1 MDTIL
6 PLGVCVLTIDEQFD
20 TIKRGT
26 VEIVPEDGLKEKLRE
41 AAKTGRPLKIK
52 LGLDPT
58 APDIHLGNAVV
69 LRKMRQFQDMGHEV
83 TIIIGDFTASIG
95 DPSGRSI
102 TRPQLTHEEIA
113 ENAKTYYDQYCR
125 ILNPEHTTVVFN
137 SEWLGKLSFA
147 DVVKIAGK
155 LTVARVLERDDFA
168 TRLAEGRSIGLH
180 EMLYPMC
187 QAYDSVVLES
197 DVEVGGTEQK
207 FNILLGR
214 DLQGQYG
221 QPEQIGLFMP
231 ILPGLDG
238 VQKMSKSL
246 GNYVGITEPPKEMFG
261 KTMSIPDNV
270 MPMYFELCTDV
281 PLDEIEEIKRG
292 LQCGTIHPMDA
303 KKRLGR
309 EILSIYHSAEAA
321 LKAQAEFERVFSQ
334 REVPEDMPEVVLGE
348 GDLEEGAIALFKLV
362 LKAGMASSGS
372 EARRLIQAG
381 AVTIDGEKLTDPV
394 ASIVPTDGRILRAG
408 KLKFAR
414 LRPPH
419 PNPLPPGERE

>member
-1 MDTIL
+1 MS
-6 PLGVCVLTIDEQFD
+6 IDQQFEA
-20 TIKRGT
+20 IKRGT

-41 AAKTGRPLKIK
+41 AEKAGRPLKIK

-83 TIIIGDFTASIG
+83 TIIIGDFTTMIG
-95 DPSGRSI
+95 DPSGRSA
-102 TRPQLTHEEIA
+102 TRPQLAEEEIR
-113 ENAKTYYDQYCR
+113 ENAQTYYDQYCR
-125 ILNPEHTTVVFN
+125 ILDPERTRVVFN
-137 SEWLGKLSFA
+137 SEWLGKLSFV
-147 DVVKIAGK
+147 DVIKIAGK
-155 LTVARVLERDDFA
+155 LTVARILERDDFA

-197 DVEVGGTEQK
+197 DIEVGATDQT

-238 VQKMSKSL
+238 AQKMSKSL
-246 GNYVGITEPPKEMFG
+246 GNYIGITESPKDMFG
-261 KTMSIPDNV
+261 KVMSIPDDA
-270 MPMYFELCTDV
+270 MPVYFELCTDV
-281 PLDEIEEIKRG
+281 PMEEIEEIKRG
-292 LQCGTIHPMDA
+292 LQCGTVHPMGV

-309 EILSIYHSAEAA
+309 EIVAIYHSAEAA
-321 LKAQAEFERVFSQ
+321 SEAQAEFERVFSQ
-334 REVPEDMPEVVLGE
+334 REVPEDMPEVVLGD
-348 GDLEEGAIALFKLV
+348 GDLENATIALFRLV
-362 LKAGMASSGS
+362 LKAGMAASGS

-394 ASIVPTDGRILRAG
+394 APIVPSDGQILRAG
-408 KLKFAR
+408 KLKFGR
-414 LRPPH
+414 LRVGPVATA
-419 PNPLPPGERE
+419 